1 MIINQPEN
9 GYHKQELKY
18 INARGALMKFSIN
31 QSELQNAL
39 SICAKGSSTRST
51 LSILAGVYLR
61 ADEGSITL
69 QTTNLELSIK
79 VSCPALVEEKGESV
93 VPAKLFLDIVK
104 NLPDMAVRIEADDAT
119 AVVFC
124 DTTTFSLKA
133 LNPLDFPAFPEV
145 EAQQEAQFPF
155 SAFSTMVKRTAKVV
169 SHDETRAILTGVL
182 VSCMGTELKMVA
194 TDSYRLAVTETQL
207 DQPCPEEFEAV
218 IAGTF
223 LSDIAAL
230 PQSDQPITLALSENQ
245 IIVTYQDTTFIN
257 RRIEGTFPNYKQLI
271 ADGFTTR
278 ATLST
283 HALSDAVRRV
293 SLLSN
298 KVSPVQIKV
307 DADAGVVTLVA
318 SSQDIGNAQENLIC
332 EIEGESVDIAF
343 NYSFLLDG
351 LNSIDTDAV
360 HLDLFGPM
368 KPGILRATEG
378 ENFLYLIMPVR
389 V

>member
-1 MIINQPEN
+1 
-9 GYHKQELKY
+9 
-18 INARGALMKFSIN
+18 MKFSIN

-39 SICAKGSSTRST
+39 SVCVKGSSTRST
-51 LSILAGVYLR
+51 LSILAGVYIK
-61 ADEGSITL
+61 AEEGSITL

-79 VSCPALVEEKGESV
+79 VTCSALVEEQGESV

-104 NLPDMAVRIEADDAT
+104 NLPDMAVRIEADAST

-124 DTTTFSLKA
+124 DSTTFSLKA

-145 EAQQEAQFPF
+145 EADQEAQFPF
-155 SAFSTMVKRTAKVV
+155 SVFSKMVKRTSKVV
-169 SHDETRAILTGVL
+169 SHDETRIVLTGVL
-182 VSCMGTELKMVA
+182 ISCVGTELKMVA
-194 TDSYRLAVTETQL
+194 TDSYRLAVAETEL
-207 DQPCPEEFEAV
+207 SQPCPEEFEAV
-218 IAGTF
+218 ISGSF
-223 LSDIAAL
+223 LSDIASL

-245 IIVTYQDTTFIN
+245 IIVKYQETTFIN
-257 RRIEGTFPNYKQLI
+257 RRIEGSFPNYKQLI
-271 ADGFTTR
+271 ADGFITR
-278 ATLST
+278 ATLPT
-283 HALSDAVRRV
+283 HALVDAVRRV

-307 DADAGVVTLVA
+307 DSEAGVVTLLTN
-318 SSQDIGNAQENLIC
+318 SRDIGNAQENLIC
-332 EIEGESVDIAF
+332 EVEGEPVEIAF

>member
-1 MIINQPEN
+1 
-9 GYHKQELKY
+9 
-18 INARGALMKFSIN
+18 MKFSIN

-39 SICAKGSSTRST
+39 SVCVKGSSTRST
-51 LSILAGVYLR
+51 LSILAGVYIK
-61 ADEGSITL
+61 AEEGSITL

-79 VSCPALVEEKGESV
+79 VTCSALVEEQGESV

-104 NLPDMAVRIEADDAT
+104 NLPDMAVRIEAAAST

-124 DTTTFSLKA
+124 DSTTFSLKA

-145 EAQQEAQFPF
+145 EADQEAQFPF
-155 SAFSTMVKRTAKVV
+155 SVFSKMVKRTSKVV
-169 SHDETRAILTGVL
+169 SHDETRIVLTGVL
-182 VSCMGTELKMVA
+182 ISCVGTELKMVA
-194 TDSYRLAVTETQL
+194 TDSYRLAVAETEL
-207 DQPCPEEFEAV
+207 SQPCPEEFEAV
-218 IAGTF
+218 ISGSF
-223 LSDIAAL
+223 LSDIASL

-245 IIVTYQDTTFIN
+245 IIVKYQDTTFIN
-257 RRIEGTFPNYKQLI
+257 RRIEGSFPNYKQLI
-271 ADGFTTR
+271 ADGFITR
-278 ATLST
+278 ATLPT
-283 HALSDAVRRV
+283 HALIDAVRRV

-307 DADAGVVTLVA
+307 DSEAGVVTLLTN
-318 SSQDIGNAQENLIC
+318 SQDIGNAQENLIC
-332 EIEGESVDIAF
+332 EVEGEPVEIAF

>member
-1 MIINQPEN
+1 
-9 GYHKQELKY
+9 
-18 INARGALMKFSIN
+18 MKFSIN

-39 SICAKGSSTRST
+39 SVCVKGSSTRST
-51 LSILAGVYLR
+51 LLILAGVYIK
-61 ADEGSITL
+61 AEEGSITL

-79 VSCPALVEEKGESV
+79 VTCSALVEEQGESV

-104 NLPDMAVRIEADDAT
+104 NLPDMAVRIEADAST

-124 DTTTFSLKA
+124 DSTTFSLKA

-145 EAQQEAQFPF
+145 EADQEAQFPF
-155 SAFSTMVKRTAKVV
+155 SVFSKMVKRTSKVV
-169 SHDETRAILTGVL
+169 SHDETRIVLTGVL
-182 VSCMGTELKMVA
+182 ISCVGTELKMVA
-194 TDSYRLAVTETQL
+194 TDSYRLAVSETEL
-207 DQPCPEEFEAV
+207 SQPCPEEFEAV
-218 IAGTF
+218 ISGSF
-223 LSDIAAL
+223 LSDIASL
-230 PQSDQPITLALSENQ
+230 PQSNQPITLALSENQ
-245 IIVTYQDTTFIN
+245 IIVKYQDTTFIN
-257 RRIEGTFPNYKQLI
+257 RRIEGSFPNYKQLI
-271 ADGFTTR
+271 ADGFITR
-278 ATLST
+278 ATLPT
-283 HALSDAVRRV
+283 HALVDAVRRV

-307 DADAGVVTLVA
+307 DSEAGVVTLLTN
-318 SSQDIGNAQENLIC
+318 SQDIGNAQENLIC
-332 EIEGESVDIAF
+332 EVEGEPVEIAF

>member
-1 MIINQPEN
+1 
-9 GYHKQELKY
+9 
-18 INARGALMKFSIN
+18 MKFSIN

-39 SICAKGSSTRST
+39 SVCVKGSSTRST
-51 LSILAGVYLR
+51 LSILAGVYIK
-61 ADEGSITL
+61 AEEGSITL

-79 VSCPALVEEKGESV
+79 VTCSALVEEQGESV

-104 NLPDMAVRIEADDAT
+104 NLPDMAVRIEADAST

-124 DTTTFSLKA
+124 DSTTFSLKA

-145 EAQQEAQFPF
+145 EADQEAQFPF
-155 SAFSTMVKRTAKVV
+155 SVFSKMVKRTSKVV
-169 SHDETRAILTGVL
+169 SHDETRIVLTGVL
-182 VSCMGTELKMVA
+182 ISCVGTELKMVA
-194 TDSYRLAVTETQL
+194 TDSYRLAVAETEL
-207 DQPCPEEFEAV
+207 SQPCPEEFEAV
-218 IAGTF
+218 ISGSF
-223 LSDIAAL
+223 LSDIASL

-245 IIVTYQDTTFIN
+245 IIVKYQDTTFIN
-257 RRIEGTFPNYKQLI
+257 RRIEGSFPNYKQLI
-271 ADGFTTR
+271 ADGFITR
-278 ATLST
+278 ATLPT
-283 HALSDAVRRV
+283 HALIDAVRRV

-307 DADAGVVTLVA
+307 DSEAGVVTLLTK
-318 SSQDIGNAQENLIC
+318 SQDIGNAQENLIC
-332 EIEGESVDIAF
+332 EVVGEPVEIAF

>member
-1 MIINQPEN
+1 
-9 GYHKQELKY
+9 
-18 INARGALMKFSIN
+18 MKFSIN

-39 SICAKGSSTRST
+39 SVCVKGSSTRST
-51 LSILAGVYLR
+51 LSILAGVYIK
-61 ADEGSITL
+61 AEEGSITL

-79 VSCPALVEEKGESV
+79 VTCSALVEEQGESV

-104 NLPDMAVRIEADDAT
+104 NLPDMAVRIEADAST

-124 DTTTFSLKA
+124 DSTTFSLKA

-145 EAQQEAQFPF
+145 EADQEAQFPF
-155 SAFSTMVKRTAKVV
+155 SVFSKMLKRTSKVV
-169 SHDETRAILTGVL
+169 SHDETRIVLTGVL
-182 VSCMGTELKMVA
+182 ISCVGTELKMVA
-194 TDSYRLAVTETQL
+194 TDSYRLAVAETEL
-207 DQPCPEEFEAV
+207 SQPCPEEFEAV
-218 IAGTF
+218 ISGSF
-223 LSDIAAL
+223 LSDIASL

-245 IIVTYQDTTFIN
+245 IIVKYQDTTFIN
-257 RRIEGTFPNYKQLI
+257 RRIEGSFPNYKQLI
-271 ADGFTTR
+271 ADGFITR
-278 ATLST
+278 ATLPT
-283 HALSDAVRRV
+283 HALVDAVRRV

-307 DADAGVVTLVA
+307 DSEAGVVTLLTN
-318 SSQDIGNAQENLIC
+318 SQDIGNAQENLIC
-332 EIEGESVDIAF
+332 EVEGEPVEIAF

>member
-1 MIINQPEN
+1 
-9 GYHKQELKY
+9 
-18 INARGALMKFSIN
+18 MKFSIN

-39 SICAKGSSTRST
+39 SVCVKGSSTRST
-51 LSILAGVYLR
+51 LSILAGVYIK
-61 ADEGSITL
+61 AEEGSITL
-69 QTTNLELSIK
+69 QTTNLALSIK
-79 VSCPALVEEKGESV
+79 VTCSALVEEQGESV

-104 NLPDMAVRIEADDAT
+104 NLPDMAVRIEADAST

-124 DTTTFSLKA
+124 DSTTFSLKA

-145 EAQQEAQFPF
+145 EADQEAQFPF
-155 SAFSTMVKRTAKVV
+155 SVFSKMVKRTSKVV
-169 SHDETRAILTGVL
+169 SHDETRIVLTGVL
-182 VSCMGTELKMVA
+182 ISCVGAELKMVA
-194 TDSYRLAVTETQL
+194 TDSYRLAVAETEL
-207 DQPCPEEFEAV
+207 SQPCPEEFEAV
-218 IAGTF
+218 ISGSF
-223 LSDIAAL
+223 LSDIASL

-245 IIVTYQDTTFIN
+245 IIVKYQDTTFIN
-257 RRIEGTFPNYKQLI
+257 RRIEGSFPNYKQLI
-271 ADGFTTR
+271 ADGFITR
-278 ATLST
+278 ATLPT
-283 HALSDAVRRV
+283 HALVDAVRRV

-307 DADAGVVTLVA
+307 DSEAGVVTLLTN
-318 SSQDIGNAQENLIC
+318 SQDIGNAQENLIC
-332 EIEGESVDIAF
+332 EVEGEPVEIAF

>member
-1 MIINQPEN
+1 
-9 GYHKQELKY
+9 
-18 INARGALMKFSIN
+18 MKFSIN

-39 SICAKGSSTRST
+39 SVCVKGSSTRST
-51 LSILAGVYLR
+51 LSILAGVYVK
-61 ADEGSITL
+61 AEEGSITL

-79 VSCPALVEEKGESV
+79 VTCSALVEEQGESV

-104 NLPDMAVRIEADDAT
+104 NLPDMAVRIEADAST

-124 DTTTFSLKA
+124 DSTTFSLKA

-145 EAQQEAQFPF
+145 EADQEAHFPF
-155 SAFSTMVKRTAKVV
+155 SVFSKMVKRTSKVV
-169 SHDETRAILTGVL
+169 SHDETRIVLTGVL
-182 VSCMGTELKMVA
+182 ISCVGTELKMVA
-194 TDSYRLAVTETQL
+194 TDSYRLAVAETEL
-207 DQPCPEEFEAV
+207 SQPCPEEFEAV
-218 IAGTF
+218 ISGSF
-223 LSDIAAL
+223 LSDIASL

-245 IIVTYQDTTFIN
+245 IIVKYQDTTFIN
-257 RRIEGTFPNYKQLI
+257 RRIEGSFPNYKQLI
-271 ADGFTTR
+271 ADGFITR
-278 ATLST
+278 ATLPT
-283 HALSDAVRRV
+283 HALVDAVRRV

-307 DADAGVVTLVA
+307 DSEAGVVTLLTN
-318 SSQDIGNAQENLIC
+318 SQDIGNAQENLIC
-332 EIEGESVDIAF
+332 EVEGEPVEIAF

>member
-1 MIINQPEN
+1 
-9 GYHKQELKY
+9 
-18 INARGALMKFSIN
+18 MKFSIN

-39 SICAKGSSTRST
+39 SVCVKGSSTRST
-51 LSILAGVYLR
+51 LSILAGVYIK
-61 ADEGSITL
+61 AEEGSITL

-79 VSCPALVEEKGESV
+79 VTCSALVEEQGESV

-104 NLPDMAVRIEADDAT
+104 NLPDMAVRIEADAST

-124 DTTTFSLKA
+124 DSTTFSLKA

-145 EAQQEAQFPF
+145 EADQEAQFPF
-155 SAFSTMVKRTAKVV
+155 SVFSKMVKRTSKVV
-169 SHDETRAILTGVL
+169 SHDETRIVLTGVL
-182 VSCMGTELKMVA
+182 ISCVGTELKMVA
-194 TDSYRLAVTETQL
+194 TDSYRLAVAETEL
-207 DQPCPEEFEAV
+207 SQPCPEEFEAV
-218 IAGTF
+218 ISGSF
-223 LSDIAAL
+223 LSDIASL

-245 IIVTYQDTTFIN
+245 IIVKYQDTTFIN
-257 RRIEGTFPNYKQLI
+257 RRIEGSFPNYKQLI
-271 ADGFTTR
+271 ADGFITR
-278 ATLST
+278 ATLPT
-283 HALSDAVRRV
+283 HALVDAVRRV

-298 KVSPVQIKV
+298 KVSPIQIKV
-307 DADAGVVTLVA
+307 DSEAGVVTLLTN
-318 SSQDIGNAQENLIC
+318 SQDIGNAQENLIC
-332 EIEGESVDIAF
+332 EVEGEPVEIAF

>member
-1 MIINQPEN
+1 
-9 GYHKQELKY
+9 
-18 INARGALMKFSIN
+18 MKFSIN

-39 SICAKGSSTRST
+39 SVCVKGSSTRST
-51 LSILAGVYLR
+51 LSILAGVYIK
-61 ADEGSITL
+61 AEEGSITL

-79 VSCPALVEEKGESV
+79 VTCSALVEEQGESV

-104 NLPDMAVRIEADDAT
+104 NLPDMAVRIEADAST

-124 DTTTFSLKA
+124 DSTTFSLKA

-145 EAQQEAQFPF
+145 EADQEAQFPF
-155 SAFSTMVKRTAKVV
+155 SVFSKMVKRTSKVV
-169 SHDETRAILTGVL
+169 SHDETRIVLTGVL
-182 VSCMGTELKMVA
+182 ISCVGTELKMVA
-194 TDSYRLAVTETQL
+194 TDSYRLAVAETEL
-207 DQPCPEEFEAV
+207 SQPCLEEFEAV
-218 IAGTF
+218 ISGSF
-223 LSDIAAL
+223 LSDIASL

-245 IIVTYQDTTFIN
+245 IIVKYQDTTFIN
-257 RRIEGTFPNYKQLI
+257 RRIEGSFPNYKQLI
-271 ADGFTTR
+271 ADGFITR
-278 ATLST
+278 ATLPT
-283 HALSDAVRRV
+283 HALVDAVRRV

-307 DADAGVVTLVA
+307 DSEAGVVTLLTN
-318 SSQDIGNAQENLIC
+318 SQDIGNAQENLIC
-332 EIEGESVDIAF
+332 EVEGEPVEIAF

>member
-1 MIINQPEN
+1 
-9 GYHKQELKY
+9 
-18 INARGALMKFSIN
+18 MKFSIN

-39 SICAKGSSTRST
+39 SVCVKGSSTRST
-51 LSILAGVYLR
+51 LSILAGVYIK
-61 ADEGSITL
+61 AEEGSITL

-79 VSCPALVEEKGESV
+79 VTCSALVEEQGESV

-104 NLPDMAVRIEADDAT
+104 NLPDMAVRIEADAST

-124 DTTTFSLKA
+124 DSTTFSLKA

-145 EAQQEAQFPF
+145 EADQEAQFPF
-155 SAFSTMVKRTAKVV
+155 SVFSKMVKRTSKVV
-169 SHDETRAILTGVL
+169 SHDETRIVLTGVL
-182 VSCMGTELKMVA
+182 ISCVGTELKMVA
-194 TDSYRLAVTETQL
+194 TDSYRLAVAETEL
-207 DQPCPEEFEAV
+207 SQPCPEEFEAV
-218 IAGTF
+218 ISGSF
-223 LSDIAAL
+223 LSDIASL

-245 IIVTYQDTTFIN
+245 IIAKYQDTTFIN
-257 RRIEGTFPNYKQLI
+257 RRIEGSFPNYKQLI
-271 ADGFTTR
+271 ADGFITR
-278 ATLST
+278 ATLPT
-283 HALSDAVRRV
+283 HALVDAVRRV

-307 DADAGVVTLVA
+307 DSEAGVVTLLTN
-318 SSQDIGNAQENLIC
+318 SQDIGNAQENLIC
-332 EIEGESVDIAF
+332 EVEGEPVEIAF

>member
-1 MIINQPEN
+1 
-9 GYHKQELKY
+9 
-18 INARGALMKFSIN
+18 MKFSIN

-39 SICAKGSSTRST
+39 SVCVKGSSTRST
-51 LSILAGVYLR
+51 LSILAGVYIK
-61 ADEGSITL
+61 AEEGSITL

-79 VSCPALVEEKGESV
+79 VTCSALVEEQGESV

-104 NLPDMAVRIEADDAT
+104 NLPDMAVRIEADAST

-124 DTTTFSLKA
+124 DSTTFSLKA

-145 EAQQEAQFPF
+145 EADQEAQFPF
-155 SAFSTMVKRTAKVV
+155 SVFSKMVKRTSKVV
-169 SHDETRAILTGVL
+169 SHDETRIVLTGVL
-182 VSCMGTELKMVA
+182 ISCVGTELKMVA
-194 TDSYRLAVTETQL
+194 TDSYRLAVAETEL
-207 DQPCPEEFEAV
+207 SQPCPEEFEAV
-218 IAGTF
+218 ISGSF
-223 LSDIAAL
+223 LSDIGSL
-230 PQSDQPITLALSENQ
+230 PKSDQPIILALSENQ
-245 IIVTYQDTTFIN
+245 IIVKYQDTTFIN
-257 RRIEGTFPNYKQLI
+257 RRIEGSFPNYKQLI
-271 ADGFTTR
+271 ADGFITR
-278 ATLST
+278 ATLPT
-283 HALSDAVRRV
+283 HALVDAVRRV

-307 DADAGVVTLVA
+307 DSEAGVVTLLTN
-318 SSQDIGNAQENLIC
+318 SQDIGNAQENLIC
-332 EIEGESVDIAF
+332 EVEGEPVEIAF

>member
-1 MIINQPEN
+1 
-9 GYHKQELKY
+9 
-18 INARGALMKFSIN
+18 MKFSIN

-39 SICAKGSSTRST
+39 SVCVKGSSTRST
-51 LSILAGVYLR
+51 LSILAGVYIK
-61 ADEGSITL
+61 AEEGSITL

-79 VSCPALVEEKGESV
+79 VTCSALVEEQGESV

-104 NLPDMAVRIEADDAT
+104 NLPDMAVRIEADAST

-124 DTTTFSLKA
+124 NSTTFSLKA

-145 EAQQEAQFPF
+145 EADQEAQFPF
-155 SAFSTMVKRTAKVV
+155 SVFSRMVKRTSKVV
-169 SHDETRAILTGVL
+169 SHDETRIVLTGVL
-182 VSCMGTELKMVA
+182 ISCVGTELKMVA
-194 TDSYRLAVTETQL
+194 TDSYRLAVAETEL
-207 DQPCPEEFEAV
+207 SQPCPEEFEAV
-218 IAGTF
+218 ISGSF

-245 IIVTYQDTTFIN
+245 IIVKYQDTTFIN
-257 RRIEGTFPNYKQLI
+257 RRIEGSFPNYKQLI
-271 ADGFTTR
+271 ADGFITR
-278 ATLST
+278 ATLPT
-283 HALSDAVRRV
+283 HALVDAVRRV

-307 DADAGVVTLVA
+307 DSESGVVTLLTN
-318 SSQDIGNAQENLIC
+318 SQDIGNAQENLIC
-332 EIEGESVDIAF
+332 EVEGEPVEIAF

-360 HLDLFGPM
+360 HLDLFGSM

>member
-1 MIINQPEN
+1 
-9 GYHKQELKY
+9 
-18 INARGALMKFSIN
+18 MKFSIN

-39 SICAKGSSTRST
+39 SVCVKGSSTRST
-51 LSILAGVYLR
+51 LSILAGVYIK
-61 ADEGSITL
+61 AEEGSITL

-79 VSCPALVEEKGESV
+79 VTCSALVEEQGESV

-104 NLPDMAVRIEADDAT
+104 NLPDMAVRIEADAST

-124 DTTTFSLKA
+124 DSTTFSLKA

-145 EAQQEAQFPF
+145 EADQEAQFPF
-155 SAFSTMVKRTAKVV
+155 SVFSKMVKRTSKVV
-169 SHDETRAILTGVL
+169 SHDETRIVLTGVL
-182 VSCMGTELKMVA
+182 ISCVGTELKMVA
-194 TDSYRLAVTETQL
+194 TDSYRLAVAETEL
-207 DQPCPEEFEAV
+207 SQPCPEEFEAV
-218 IAGTF
+218 ISGSF
-223 LSDIAAL
+223 LSDIASL

-245 IIVTYQDTTFIN
+245 IIVKYQDTTFIN
-257 RRIEGTFPNYKQLI
+257 RRIEGSFPNYKQLI
-271 ADGFTTR
+271 ADGFITR
-278 ATLST
+278 ATLPT
-283 HALSDAVRRV
+283 HALIDAVRRV

-307 DADAGVVTLVA
+307 DSEAGVVTLLTN
-318 SSQDIGNAQENLIC
+318 SQDIGNAQENLIC
-332 EIEGESVDIAF
+332 EVEGEPVEIAF
-343 NYSFLLDG
+343 NYSFLLNG

-360 HLDLFGPM
+360 HLDLFGSM